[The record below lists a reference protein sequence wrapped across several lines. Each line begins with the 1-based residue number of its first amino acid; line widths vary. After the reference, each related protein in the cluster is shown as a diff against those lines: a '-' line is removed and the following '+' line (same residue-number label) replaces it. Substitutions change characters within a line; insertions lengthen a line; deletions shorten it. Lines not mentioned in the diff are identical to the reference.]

1 MTSHPLAQTFPE
13 RPVLELA
20 CATWLGFE
28 QLYRN
33 HILRRRMI
41 LPPTAAPQVGP
52 VVVTVRIPSGDVLT
66 FNATVTRQFRD
77 GTGTSIGVEI
87 IFQKLTAREMKAI
100 SRYAAHQERGWAA
113 PQFPHFVMG
122 HDEDEAPASGVH
134 VLDAGATAVD
144 TEQAERRA

>member
-1 MTSHPLAQTFPE
+1 MTTHPLAQTFPE

-33 HILRRRMI
+33 QILRRRMI
-41 LPPTAAPQVGP
+41 IPPTAAPQMGP
-52 VVVTVRIPSGDVLT
+52 VVVTVRIPSGDVLM
-66 FNATVTRQFRD
+66 FDATATRQFRD
-77 GTGTSIGVEI
+77 GTGATIGVEI

-113 PQFPHFVMG
+113 PQFPQAVVG
-122 HDEDEAPASGVH
+122 RDEAPASGLH
-134 VLDAGATAVD
+134 VLDARVSAKRESA
-144 TEQAERRA
+144 